1 MRGLPANI
9 PLGELQKQK
18 MEAIGPTHDTGNPTI
33 ASEFFDTRQVGGF
46 LGPLDLYSTRESDTS
61 HHDVQRG
68 TIICV
73 SDSRMLAVHRKH
85 STGVCHGLLC
95 DATG

>member
-33 ASEFFDTRQVGGF
+33 ASEFFDTRQARIAWTLCPHFRLDYVAVFCVHQQHSGRASNQKKFAPERGGI
-46 LGPLDLYSTRESDTS
+46 S
-61 HHDVQRG
+61 
-68 TIICV
+68 
-73 SDSRMLAVHRKH
+73 
-85 STGVCHGLLC
+85 VCQERQI
-95 DATG
+95 